1 MRALFA
7 TALFLLALASLAG
20 FVASNWLEPVDP
32 QGAVRVFTVTRGST
46 LGQIA
51 HELETQG
58 LVRSAWA
65 TEWQGRYDNR
75 AQHLRAG
82 EYEVSPA
89 ATPREIL
96 ERLAEGP
103 VKTYPVA
110 LPEGLRLEQIADRL
124 DAAGLV
130 SAPEFIEVVRDP
142 AFAASLGLPGDSM
155 EGFLFPETY
164 RIPRGLPPTEVA
176 RVLAREFLRTWKSVE
191 PAALEQGLSM
201 RDVVILASIVEKE
214 TAAPEERPR
223 IASVFHNRLEQG
235 IPLAT
240 DPTVIYGIEDFDG
253 NLTRAHLLDA
263 KNPYNTYRHE
273 GLPPGPISNPGAAAL
288 RAVVDPEQNSY
299 LFFVS
304 RNDGTHVFS
313 RTYAEHEK
321 AVDRYQRKGQSR

>member
-1 MRALFA
+1 MRAVFA
-7 TALFLLALASLAG
+7 IALILVALATLAV
-20 FVASNWLEPVDP
+20 FEASNLLEPVDP
-32 QGAVRVFTVTRGST
+32 QGEVQIFTVTRGTT
-46 LGQIA
+46 LGQVA
-51 HELETQG
+51 RELESRG
-58 LVRSAWA
+58 LVRSAFA
-65 TEWQGRYDNR
+65 TKWLGRYDNR
-75 AQHLRAG
+75 AQHLRTG

-89 ATPREIL
+89 STPREIL
-96 ERLAEGP
+96 ERIAEGP
-103 VKTYPVA
+103 VKTYPVS
-110 LPEGLRLEQIADRL
+110 LPEGLRLEQFAARL

-130 SAPEFIEVVRDP
+130 SAPEFIAVARDP

-164 RIPRGLPPTEVA
+164 RLPRGLPPTQVA
-176 RVLAREFLRTWKSVE
+176 RVLAREFLRNWKPVE
-191 PAALEQGLSM
+191 PAAQKRGLSM

-253 NLTRAHLLDA
+253 NLTRAHLRDA

-288 RAVVDPEQNSY
+288 RAVVEPEETRY

-313 RTYAEHEK
+313 RTYADHEK
-321 AVDRYQRKGQSR
+321 AVDHYQRRGRSR

>member
-1 MRALFA
+1 M
-7 TALFLLALASLAG
+7 
-20 FVASNWLEPVDP
+20 
-32 QGAVRVFTVTRGST
+32 
-46 LGQIA
+46 
-51 HELETQG
+51 
-58 LVRSAWA
+58 
-65 TEWQGRYDNR
+65 
-75 AQHLRAG
+75 
-82 EYEVSPA
+82 
-89 ATPREIL
+89 
-96 ERLAEGP
+96 
-103 VKTYPVA
+103 
-110 LPEGLRLEQIADRL
+110 
-124 DAAGLV
+124 
-130 SAPEFIEVVRDP
+130 
-142 AFAASLGLPGDSM
+142 
-155 EGFLFPETY
+155 
-164 RIPRGLPPTEVA
+164 A
-176 RVLAREFLRTWKSVE
+176 RVLAREFLRNWKSVE
-191 PAALEQGLSM
+191 PAALERGLSM

-288 RAVVDPEQNSY
+288 RAVVEPEESRY

-321 AVDRYQRKGQSR
+321 AVDRYQRRGRSR

>member
-1 MRALFA
+1 MIG
-7 TALFLLALASLAG
+7 LALVGLAG
-20 FVASNWLEPVDP
+20 LVGFVGSGWLEPADP
-32 QGAVRVFTVTRGST
+32 NGEVQIFTVARGTT
-46 LGQIA
+46 LAQISRD
-51 HELETQG
+51 LETRG
-58 LVRSAWA
+58 LVRSAFA
-65 TEWQGRYDNR
+65 TQWQGRYDNR
-75 AQHLRAG
+75 AQNLRAG
-82 EYEVSPA
+82 EYEISPA

-96 ERLAEGP
+96 AVLAEGR
-103 VKTYPVA
+103 VKTYPVSV
-110 LPEGLRLEQIADRL
+110 PEGLRLEQIADRL

-130 SAPEFIEVVRDP
+130 SAPEFIAVVRDP
-142 AFAASLGLPGDSM
+142 AFTASLGLPGDSM
-155 EGFLFPETY
+155 EGYLFPETY
-164 RIPRGLPPTEVA
+164 RLPHGLSAAEVA
-176 RVLAREFLRTWKSVE
+176 RVLGREFLRVWEAVE
-191 PAALEQGLSM
+191 PAARKRGLSM

-253 NLTRAHLLDA
+253 NLTRAHLLDT
-263 KNPYNTYRHE
+263 KNPYNTYRHP

-288 RAVVDPEQNSY
+288 QAVVDPEHHGY

-321 AVDRYQRKGQSR
+321 AVDQYQRRRRSR